1 MNWRFMFGYTIR
13 RGEIRIN
20 EGEAKIV
27 REIFIRVLEG
37 ESFGSICRDLNK
49 RGIPRTL
56 GGTWSPAHMRELLR
70 NEKYAGNALLQKRY
84 VNNHLEKKL
93 VRNNGELPQYFVEES
108 HPAIVS
114 KETFDAVQKRLQQI
128 NIALSGRKKPQRSEL
143 SGKIRCP
150 RCGKPYRR
158 VTSNGSVG
166 WNCSTFVSEGKKG
179 CWGKKIPD
187 DALKAAIAKALAL
200 AEYDASSCEERVNC
214 IVPREGNTLEVV
226 LNDGRTGT
234 VTWEERSRAESW
246 TPEMK
251 ERARH
256 AAQRKRTCVK

>member
-1 MNWRFMFGYTIR
+1 MSTNDIA
-13 RGEIRIN
+13 
-20 EGEAKIV
+20 AK
-27 REIFIRVLEG
+27 
-37 ESFGSICRDLNK
+37 C
-49 RGIPRTL
+49 
-56 GGTWSPAHMRELLR
+56 RELRELQ
-70 NEKYAGNALLQKRY
+70 ALIDEAQA
-84 VNNHLEKKL
+84 EAD
-93 VRNNGELPQYFVEES
+93 
-108 HPAIVS
+108 AI
-114 KETFDAVQKRLQQI
+114 K
-128 NIALSGRKKPQRSEL
+128 
-143 SGKIRCP
+143 
-150 RCGKPYRR
+150 
-158 VTSNGSVG
+158 
-166 WNCSTFVSEGKKG
+166 
-179 CWGKKIPD
+179 

>member
-1 MNWRFMFGYTIR
+1 M
-13 RGEIRIN
+13 
-20 EGEAKIV
+20 
-27 REIFIRVLEG
+27 
-37 ESFGSICRDLNK
+37 
-49 RGIPRTL
+49 
-56 GGTWSPAHMRELLR
+56 
-70 NEKYAGNALLQKRY
+70 
-84 VNNHLEKKL
+84 NNHLEKKL

-128 NIALSGRKKPQRSEL
+128 DIALSGRKKPQRSEL

-251 ERARH
+251 ERRAMQRNGKEH
-256 AAQRKRTCVK
+256 A